1 MGKKGEALDYK
12 MPCRCVQ
19 QWSRLCQ
26 PGDFVGNGQIVTLCR
41 EFERFRIK
49 HAIRE
54 TYLHVFKRILAE
66 KAINRLIVRQT
77 WSVQGLNS

>member
-1 MGKKGEALDYK
+1 MTGRGIGLQNALQ
-12 MPCRCVQ
+12 MCAASQETLLATGRSQ
-19 QWSRLCQ
+19 LCA
-26 PGDFVGNGQIVTLCR
+26 VN

-77 WSVQGLNS
+77 WSMQGLDS